1 MGRKQH
7 QSDKLWLTTQ
17 EMKYFFGGKKPG
29 RKADPDEVDFKRLPF
44 DHCSLSLQPFENPY
58 VDNDGN
64 VFDLVHIVPYLK
76 KYKANPCTGK
86 PLDSKGLTKLN
97 MQKNAAGEYHC
108 PVMYKVFNTST
119 HIAAI
124 KTTGNVFCYEAIEE
138 LNIKAKNYKDLLT
151 DEPFTR
157 TDIIVIQDPR
167 NMTKFNL
174 SSFHHVKHSLK
185 VDDSDLVAA
194 RSDPRARM
202 KKVNP
207 ETRDTLA
214 ELDRTYKAPEVVK
227 TDKVKADKFN
237 AAHYSTGLRG
247 ASLTSTAYDRITE
260 GEAAILDD
268 EIVKYRMVKKKG
280 YVRLTTNCGP
290 LNLEL
295 YCDQVPKICENF
307 IKLINKG
314 YYNGTIFHRS
324 IRHFMVQGGDP
335 TGTGSGGESYW
346 GGTFKDEFRPQYS
359 HTGRGVLSMANSGPD
374 TNKSQFFITYRSCK
388 HLDGKHSIFGKL
400 VGGMDSLTTIEAV
413 GTDNKDKPVTDIIL
427 EKAVVFV
434 DPFQEVEEELAKLRE
449 EELEKL
455 GQQSGASKSKTEK
468 KEVERQVFGTGV
480 GKYINPAIKKES
492 RKDEGKRDATSA
504 LMGPPATLQTKK
516 KAKPS
521 GQLSDFSAW

>member
-44 DHCSLSLQPFENPY
+44 DHCALSLQPFENPY
-58 VDNDGN
+58 CDDEGHVY
-64 VFDLVHIVPYLK
+64 DLVHIVPYLK
-76 KYKANPCTGK
+76 KYKSNPCTGK

-151 DEPFTR
+151 DEPFVR
-157 TDIIVIQDPR
+157 SDIIVLQDPR
-167 NMTKFNL
+167 NTTKFNL
-174 SSFHHVKHSLK
+174 SGFHHIKNSLK
-185 VDDSDLVAA
+185 VDDEELVRAKT
-194 RSDPRARM
+194 DPKARM
-202 KKVNP
+202 KKVNN
-207 ETRDTLA
+207 ETKATLD
-214 ELDRTYKAPEVVK
+214 ELERTYKAPESVKVVSE
-227 TDKVKADKFN
+227 KADKFN
-237 AAHYSTGLRG
+237 AAHFSTGLRG

-260 GEAAILDD
+260 GEAAILD
-268 EIVKYRMVKKKG
+268 ESVVKYRMIKKKG
-280 YVRLTTNCGP
+280 YVRLTTNQGP

-295 YCDQVPKICENF
+295 YCDVVPKTCENF
-307 IKLINKG
+307 LKLVAKG

-335 TGTGSGGESYW
+335 TGTGTGGDSYW
-346 GGTFKDEFRPQYS
+346 GGTFKDDIKSHFS

-374 TNKSQFFITYRSCK
+374 SNKSQFFITYRSCK
-388 HLDGKHSIFGKL
+388 HLDGKHTIFGKL
-400 VGGMDSLTTIEAV
+400 VGGMDTLTAIEAV

-427 EKAVVFV
+427 QRAVVFV
-434 DPFQEVEEELAKLRE
+434 DPFVEAEEELAKMREQEAEKIRE
-449 EELEKL
+449 ENAPKK
-455 GQQSGASKSKTEK
+455 AVK
-468 KEVERQVFGTGV
+468 KEERKVFTSGV
-480 GKYINPAIKKES
+480 GKYINPTLKKEA
-492 RKDEGKRDATSA
+492 RKETGEGSSP
-504 LMGPPATLQTKK
+504 LPKK
-516 KAKPS
+516 KAKTS
-521 GQLSDFSAW
+521 NGHFGNFSSW